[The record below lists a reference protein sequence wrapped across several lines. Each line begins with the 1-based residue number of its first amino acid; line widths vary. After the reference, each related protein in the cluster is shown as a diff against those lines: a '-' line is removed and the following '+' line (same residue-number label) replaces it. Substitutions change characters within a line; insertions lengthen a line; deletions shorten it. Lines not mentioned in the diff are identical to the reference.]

1 MDNPSVWLNGEL
13 TPLSEAKI
21 SVLDRGFLFGDG
33 IYEVVPVYHG
43 KPFRLDAH
51 LDRLERSLAEIR
63 IANPYTRAQWVE
75 LFARL
80 SATCAADPH
89 SVYVQV
95 TRGVAPRQHTFPK
108 DVTPTVFGMA
118 TPLTLPNAQKVENG
132 VHAVTHED
140 RRWLNC
146 HIKSTSLLG
155 NVLMA
160 QYAVDHEAME
170 TLQFRDGFLTEASS
184 SNVWVVK
191 GGELFAPP
199 RDNRILEGI
208 RYGVIESLAAECG
221 VKFSER
227 PVSEAEVRAADELLI
242 TSATKEVLAVVQL
255 DGKTVGQGTPGPVF
269 RALYAAYQRA
279 KEAL

>member
-1 MDNPSVWLNGEL
+1 MDNPTVWLNGDL
-13 TPLSEAKI
+13 IPLGDAKI

-33 IYEVVPVYHG
+33 IYEVVPVYRG
-43 KPFRLDAH
+43 KPFRLAQH

-63 IANPYTRAQWVE
+63 IANPYTRAEWE
-75 LFARL
+75 ALFARL
-80 SATCAADPH
+80 SATCSADPH

-108 DVTPTVFGMA
+108 DIVPTVFGIA
-118 TPLTLPNAQKVENG
+118 TPLTLPSREKVAQG
-132 VHAVTHED
+132 VGAVTHED

-160 QYAVDHEAME
+160 QYAADHDVQE
-170 TLQFRDGFLTEASS
+170 TIQFRDGNLTEASS

-191 GGELFAPP
+191 GGEMFAPP

-208 RYGVIESLAAECG
+208 RYGVLEGLARESGIRFHEC
-221 VKFSER
+221 
-227 PVSEAEVRAADELLI
+227 PVSEADVRNADELLI
-242 TSATKEVLAVVQL
+242 TSATKEVLAVVTL
-255 DGKTVGQGTPGPVF
+255 DGKPVGDGTPGPVF
-269 RALYAAYQRA
+269 QALYAAYHRA

>member
-1 MDNPSVWLNGEL
+1 MDNPTVWLNGEL
-13 TPLSEAKI
+13 IALADAKI

-51 LDRLERSLAEIR
+51 LNRLERSLAEIG
-63 IANPYTRAQWVE
+63 IANPYTREQWVD

-80 SATCAADPH
+80 SATCSADPH

-95 TRGVAPRQHTFPK
+95 TRGVAPRQHTFPANI
-108 DVTPTVFGMA
+108 TPTVFGMA
-118 TPLTLPNAQKVENG
+118 TPLTLPNADKVNKG
-132 VHAVTHED
+132 VAAVTHED

-160 QYAVDHEAME
+160 QYAVEHDAME
-170 TLQFRDGFLTEASS
+170 TVQFRDGFLTEASS
-184 SNVWVVK
+184 SNVWVIK
-191 GGELFAPP
+191 DGEMFAPP

-208 RYGVIESLAAECG
+208 RYGVIEQLAAECG
-221 VKFSER
+221 VSFAAR
-227 PVSEAEVRAADELLI
+227 PVAEAEVRDADELLI
-242 TSATKEVLAVVQL
+242 TSATKEILAVVSL
-255 DGKTVGQGTPGPVF
+255 DGKPVGAGAPGPVF

-279 KEAL
+279 KEAA